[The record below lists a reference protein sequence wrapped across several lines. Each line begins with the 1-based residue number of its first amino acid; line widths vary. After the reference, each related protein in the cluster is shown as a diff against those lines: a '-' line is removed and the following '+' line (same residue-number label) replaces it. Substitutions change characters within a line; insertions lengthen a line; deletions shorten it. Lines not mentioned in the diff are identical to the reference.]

1 VMGNTIITFFLL
13 VPQVASLGNTKK
25 SVDLREISTFHSR
38 FVPSAEVNTCVCIM
52 FHSSIFLKQI
62 RQESCRFY

>member
-1 VMGNTIITFFLL
+1 MGNTIITFFLL

-52 FHSSIFLKQI
+52 FHSSIF
-62 RQESCRFY
+62 